1 MSGIIPKLIRNVL
14 IRTSND
20 ASHLTIKN
28 GQKHS
33 LGPALSICRNDI
45 HTSAL
50 KANVFKPGA
59 GRRVIIGETKGI
71 TPNSMRGPIYDESD
85 DTGETL
91 SALESAHV
99 AEPANENENIG
110 SDLYPDETT
119 ADKIFNGIKY
129 RDLPYVTIKCT
140 KNNTRFW
147 AHSANK
153 EILFYTSPTLNGFMN
168 AKKRSNVAAQATGLV
183 AGQKLRQ
190 MNQKTIRVRIDGFN
204 LGRLSSLNGI
214 LQAGI
219 NIVSISDV
227 TVVDWGWCQRAKK
240 PKRRN

>member
-1 MSGIIPKLIRNVL
+1 MYLKLILSEYTIADNDKLKMSGIIPKLIRNVL

-119 ADKIFNGIKY
+119 ADKIFNGIK
-129 RDLPYVTIKCT
+129 
-140 KNNTRFW
+140 
-147 AHSANK
+147 
-153 EILFYTSPTLNGFMN
+153 
-168 AKKRSNVAAQATGLV
+168 
-183 AGQKLRQ
+183 
-190 MNQKTIRVRIDGFN
+190 
-204 LGRLSSLNGI
+204 
-214 LQAGI
+214 
-219 NIVSISDV
+219 
-227 TVVDWGWCQRAKK
+227 
-240 PKRRN
+240 